1 VLVYLTMPVHPAS
14 FDTIRQLPPPFFA
27 VLSPQQEELLRT
39 SRGNDRVVLHFS
51 LAEAGGSRF
60 VELLPR

>member
-1 VLVYLTMPVHPAS
+1 MLDAMS
-14 FDTIRQLPPPFFA
+14 DTR
-27 VLSPQQEELLRT
+27 QEELLRT
-39 SRGNDRVVLHFS
+39 SRGDDRVVLHFS